1 MGRFRF
7 RLEGLRRLH
16 ETTRAERRMRL
27 AEAYQAQTILTEE
40 QNKLQQELA
49 ACRGQQQTLI
59 AEGSLDASRAIQH
72 GRYQL
77 AMESRQATLTEQA
90 AALEAEI
97 DRRRHALAEAD
108 QQVRLLDKLEARR
121 RDEFVEKEQ
130 RTEMQQLDE
139 IAARIHQ
146 NRA

>member
-7 RLEGLRRLH
+7 QLDGLRRLR

-27 AEAYQAQTILTEE
+27 AEAYQAQAILT
-40 QNKLQQELA
+40 QQQDSLRQELA
-49 ACRGQQQTLI
+49 TCRDQQQALI
-59 AEGSLDASRAIQH
+59 ADGALDASRAIQH

-77 AMESRQATLTEQA
+77 AMESRQAAVAEQVGA
-90 AALEAEI
+90 VEAEI
-97 DRRRHALAEAD
+97 ERRRLALAEAD
-108 QQVRLLDKLEARR
+108 QQVRLLDKLEERR
-121 RDEFVEKEQ
+121 REEFVEQ
-130 RTEMQQLDE
+130 QMRTEMNEIDE